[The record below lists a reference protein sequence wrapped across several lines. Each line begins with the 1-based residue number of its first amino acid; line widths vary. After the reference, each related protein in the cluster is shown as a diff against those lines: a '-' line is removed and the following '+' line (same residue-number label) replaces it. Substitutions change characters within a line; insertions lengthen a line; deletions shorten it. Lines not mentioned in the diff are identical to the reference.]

1 MKIIIVGC
9 GKVGQTLAEKL
20 NESGNEITVIDLQ
33 PEKVRE
39 LTARYD
45 VMGVIGNG
53 ATHTVLQEAGIEN
66 ADLFIAVTSSDE
78 LNLLCCT
85 VAKREGNCQVI
96 ARVKNPVY
104 SEETAYLKE
113 RLGLAMVINPEYAAA
128 EEIARVLLFPSAIK
142 IEPFGKGKVELITF
156 RLPKDNFLVGQ
167 SVKDAM
173 ARLKTK
179 VLIGTVERGE
189 QAFIPDGDFVF
200 QEKDVVS
207 IVAAKRDAKEFFSKI
222 HYKGHSVKDAIVV
235 GGGATSH
242 YLLEILENSGI
253 AFKVIEQ
260 DLKTCE
266 ALAARFDKVTVIHG
280 KGGDRE
286 LLKEEGIGKAGA
298 FVALSGLDEENILL
312 SLFAK
317 EAGAE
322 KLVTKISRIDY
333 EGILNKLDLDTVV
346 CPKNVTA
353 DMILRFVRATGN
365 AMGSNVERLYNIIP
379 DKVEAAE
386 FIVKSGSK
394 ILSKPLYTL
403 RFKPNVLVA
412 SILRKDEVII
422 PRGNDT
428 IEAGDSVVLVTMGL
442 SPSDV
447 DDVLEG

>member
-9 GKVGQTLAEKL
+9 GRVGQTLAEKL

-33 PEKVRE
+33 AEKVRE
-39 LTARYD
+39 VSARCD
-45 VMGVIGNG
+45 VMGVVGNG
-53 ATHTVLQEAGIEN
+53 ATHAVLHEADIEN

-85 VAKREGNCQVI
+85 VAKREGDCQVI

-113 RLGLAMVINPEYAAA
+113 KLGLAMVINPEYAAA

-142 IEPFGKGKVELITF
+142 IEPFGKGRVEMITF
-156 RLPKDNFLVGQ
+156 RLPKGNFLVGQ
-167 SVKDAM
+167 SVKDVM
-173 ARLKTK
+173 AKLKTK
-179 VLIGTVERGE
+179 VLICTVERGE
-189 QAFIPDGDFVF
+189 AAFIPSGDFIF
-200 QEKDVVS
+200 EEKDVVS
-207 IVAAKRDAKEFFSKI
+207 IASSKRDAKEFFSKI
-222 HYKGHSVKDAIVV
+222 QFKGHSVKDAIVV
-235 GGGATSH
+235 GGGATAH
-242 YLLEILENSGI
+242 YLFEILENSGI
-253 AFKVIEQ
+253 AFKVIEK

-266 ALAARFDKVTVIHG
+266 ELASRFDKLTVIHG
-280 KGGDRE
+280 VGGDKE
-286 LLKEEGIGKAGA
+286 LLTEEGVDKADA

-317 EAGAE
+317 EAGAA

-353 DMILRFVRATGN
+353 DIILRFVRATGN
-365 AMGSNVERLYNIIP
+365 AMGSNVERLYNLIP

-386 FIVKSGSK
+386 FIVKSGSE

-403 RFKPNVLVA
+403 RFKSNVLIA
-412 SILRKDEVII
+412 SIVREGEVII

-428 IEAGDSVVLVTMGL
+428 IEVGDSVVVVTMGVA
-442 SPSDV
+442 PSDI
-447 DDVLEG
+447 DDVLEE